1 MKPYH
6 RDADEEEEGHSQVID
21 DVSPEL
27 GSKDG
32 KTDGKKDGKK
42 VGKKVRV
49 SIDQGEYDAM
59 MKLLER

>member
-32 KTDGKKDGKK
+32 KKDGKK